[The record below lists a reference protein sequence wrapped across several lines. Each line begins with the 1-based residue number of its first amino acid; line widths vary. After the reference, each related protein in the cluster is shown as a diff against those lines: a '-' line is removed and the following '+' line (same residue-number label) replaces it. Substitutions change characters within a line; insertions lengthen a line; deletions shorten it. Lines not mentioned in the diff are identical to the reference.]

1 LNVERS
7 PIFQQWCCLLPSFI
21 VSFPLNEA
29 EHGEYDSMTE
39 ANEPVKSELPTP
51 DSEQLELKLPDE
63 SSAPKDIALW
73 AGVLALLTLIAFWP
87 ATTGS
92 FIWRDDATVDNKQ
105 LLIAPTALSQS
116 WFGRWQ
122 SSQVFDRPIYQP
134 VTDTAYWLEY
144 RLGGHNE
151 QGIPT
156 STSFHIA
163 SLIFEATAAILL
175 WLILRE
181 LLIPGAWL
189 IAAIFAVHPIHAEP
203 VSWISEQGTVLSG
216 ALFLGSVYSY
226 LMFVKSR
233 EQNAAD
239 LAAGGAGVDPAQT
252 WGLYAG
258 SAALC
263 LMAILSQPSAL
274 VLPAVIALLIW
285 WKKRYVPT
293 DGLLLLPLL
302 VIGLA
307 FWFGNVDLH
316 KKPSESLLLHASIIQ
331 QVTTIGHAFGNLV
344 FHLILP
350 FRFSVLYLHG
360 DQSGLFVLLAALPF
374 AVLAVL
380 YVFRDR
386 FGTGLAVAIAIVVML
401 VCFSVNWFNPSRLS
415 YVTDCTSYLAIVPV
429 LAVIVLFIS
438 RVRLPGPYPQTLVGL
453 CTAIL
458 IIFGALTLRRTYA
471 FESSIALWRD
481 ALKKDPN
488 SSFAEASL
496 AEQLRLQAIDD
507 AQTPDNDAMN
517 SDLAE
522 AIEHA
527 ESALRL
533 DPANGPAQRTWAN
546 VLVSQGDIA
555 KAIPHFEL
563 AGELEPKNSKLLD
576 EYGNALIA
584 LGRFKE
590 ARSPLDQALALDTN
604 VTEPHELLGDAYA
617 GLKDLRRAVAEED
630 AALAINAGDL
640 VARQKRAEFE
650 ARDGRFVEAITDYTA
665 IMQVDKA
672 HMNNPDLY
680 AAIAKIRDQQGEYQ
694 MAVDWLKPAVQLA
707 QDNADLKKQLDT
719 ETAKAAHAAA
729 TRAATMPS
737 TTRSSK

>member
-1 LNVERS
+1 MQS
-7 PIFQQWCCLLPSFI
+7 D
-21 VSFPLNEA
+21 
-29 EHGEYDSMTE
+29 GDYDSMTE
-39 ANEPVKSELPTP
+39 ANEAEKPEAPMP

-63 SSAPKDIALW
+63 SSTPKDIALW

-92 FIWRDDATVDNKQ
+92 FIWRDDVTADNKQ
-105 LLIAPTALSQS
+105 LLIAPTALSQT

-122 SSQVFDRPIYQP
+122 SSAGFDRPIYQP

-163 SLIFEATAAILL
+163 SVIFEAGAAILL

-181 LLIPGAWL
+181 LLMPGAWL

-203 VSWISEQGTVLSG
+203 VSWISEQGIVLSG
-216 ALFLGSVYSY
+216 TLFLGSVYSY

-239 LAAGGAGVDPAQT
+239 LAAGGPGVDPAQT

-263 LMAILSQPSAL
+263 LMAILSQPSAM

-285 WKKRYVPT
+285 WKKRYVST

-316 KKPSESLLLHASIIQ
+316 KKAGESLLLHAPIIQ
-331 QVTTIGHAFGNLV
+331 QVTVIGHAFWNLI
-344 FHLILP
+344 FHAVLP

-360 DQSGLFVLLAALPF
+360 DQSSLFVLLAALPF
-374 AVLAVL
+374 AILAAL
-380 YVFRDR
+380 YVLRDR
-386 FGTGLAVAIAIVVML
+386 FGAGLAVAIAIVVML
-401 VCFSVNWFNPSRLS
+401 ICFSVNWFNPSRLS
-415 YVTDCTSYLAIVPV
+415 YVTDGTSYLAIVPV
-429 LAVIVLFIS
+429 LAVIVLLIS
-438 RVRLPGPYPQTLVGL
+438 RLRLPGPHPQMLVGFCAVVL
-453 CTAIL
+453 IL
-458 IIFGALTLRRTYA
+458 FGVLTLRRTYA
-471 FESSIALWRD
+471 FENSIALWRD
-481 ALKKDPN
+481 VLKKDPN

-507 AQTPDNDAMN
+507 AQIPDNDAMK

-533 DPANGPAQRTWAN
+533 DPANGAAQRTWAN
-546 VLVSQGDIA
+546 VLVSQGDVGA
-555 KAIPHFEL
+555 AISHFQSATEL
-563 AGELEPKNSKLLD
+563 DPKNPKLLD

-584 LGRFKE
+584 LGRFNE
-590 ARSPLDQALALDTN
+590 ARAPLNLALGLDPT
-604 VTEPHELLGDAYA
+604 VGEPHELLGEAYA
-617 GLKDLRRAVAEED
+617 GLKEMKRAIAEET
-630 AALAINAGDL
+630 AALEINSGDL
-640 VARQKRAEFE
+640 VARQQRAEFE
-650 ARDGRFVEAITDYTA
+650 AKDGRFAEAITDYTA
-665 IMQVDKA
+665 IMEVDKA

-680 AAIAKIRDQQGEYQ
+680 AAVARIRDQQGEYQ
-694 MAVDWLKPAVQLA
+694 MAVDWLKPAVQLSP
-707 QDNADLKKQLDT
+707 DNADLKKQLDM
-719 ETAKAAHAAA
+719 ETAKAALAAA
-729 TRAATMPS
+729 TRAATRPS
-737 TTRSSK
+737 TTQSAK